1 MTDHR
6 NDRVGE
12 WYKAR
17 LFSVRSAVLA
27 NKKRIHELNAAI
39 RTESEAL
46 AELKVEMKFEA
57 QEQRGLRAPFW
68 RDGSRLAFQARKAAE
83 TGSLAVVHVG
93 SGLPPRRAFSGVQR
107 EAPFPRPR
115 PVVMPEN
122 NLPLHALAREEPH
135 RHREFAPWQ
144 LAVARIDEL
153 YSRPPPVEYEQDPQ
167 EISAIIHR
175 DPRMHIMPSWQPV
188 QVVPEDLD
196 VEMTDAPALLEFNM
210 SGALGDACSAAH
222 GSMELFQP
230 AQVVGLVS
238 TYTLSLL
245 FTVDNLLTPHLQQHT
260 NFPVPTPTP
269 VFNTAPVQP
278 SPLRLPPVVAPTSN
292 STATWASASVSVAT
306 AGGAAAGTTTN
317 KPTTS
322 TPTSG
327 GPPGLAKLAQAA
339 VPASAAAPAPVN
351 KPAPVPPQPA
361 QASTAPAAPKT
372 IGAAG
377 RRPPQLL
384 VISYWTSAPVGSTSS
399 SFDTPEVQPLPEP
412 AADDHV
418 DGPAKKKSMASGS
431 AAASGGPSG
440 PVNFN
445 RPKPSASRAAASA
458 ASRRRAPVMTG
469 SNVVRNNTASASDGA
484 AASLAAAAASTPFTF
499 TQATFAPSSQPPGT

>member
-1 MTDHR
+1 MTDYR

-12 WYKAR
+12 WYKTR
-17 LFSVRSAVLA
+17 LFSVRLAVLA
-27 NKKRIHELNAAI
+27 NKKRIHELNPAI

-46 AELKVEMKFEA
+46 AEVKVEMEFEA
-57 QEQRGLRAPFW
+57 HEKRRLRAPFW

-135 RHREFAPWQ
+135 RHREFAPRQ

-175 DPRMHIMPSWQPV
+175 DPRMQTMPSWQPV

-196 VEMTDAPALLEFNM
+196 VEMTDAPALLEFNI

-222 GSMELFQP
+222 GSVELFQP

-245 FTVDNLLTPHLQQHT
+245 FTVDNLPIPHLQQPT

-278 SPLRLPPVVAPTSN
+278 SPLQLPPVVAPTSN

-322 TPTSG
+322 IPTSG
-327 GPPGLAKLAQAA
+327 GPPGLAKLAQPRSLFRQRPQPPSTSPLPSLLNLPKRLLPRQPPRQLAQRAGDRHSCWPSATGLRLPSGALLPRSPPRRSNPSLSRQQTTMLTAQRRRSPWPRARRRRLA
-339 VPASAAAPAPVN
+339 VPRDLSTST
-351 KPAPVPPQPA
+351 VPNP
-361 QASTAPAAPKT
+361 
-372 IGAAG
+372 
-377 RRPPQLL
+377 RRPGWLPRRLL
-384 VISYWTSAPVGSTSS
+384 
-399 SFDTPEVQPLPEP
+399 
-412 AADDHV
+412 DDV
-418 DGPAKKKSMASGS
+418 L
-431 AAASGGPSG
+431 
-440 PVNFN
+440 
-445 RPKPSASRAAASA
+445 R
-458 ASRRRAPVMTG
+458 
-469 SNVVRNNTASASDGA
+469 
-484 AASLAAAAASTPFTF
+484 
-499 TQATFAPSSQPPGT
+499 